1 MKRRL
6 REDPFG
12 WRSASQLGQLQLAW
26 SSPEWVGL
34 ATSLWQSAG
43 RYPDAHGIY
52 RLGRSAAVPGL
63 RIAGG
68 GFRRE
73 RGSPV
78 SASAPSAAHG
88 EFGLSTGW
96 ARCST
101 VPRYS

>member
-43 RYPDAHGIY
+43 RYPDAHGIC
-52 RLGRSAAVPGL
+52 RRIFLLAARSSEGPLTEPTAGVQPARQELAFMPQSGHCL
-63 RIAGG
+63 RSNAD
-68 GFRRE
+68 
-73 RGSPV
+73 SN
-78 SASAPSAAHG
+78 S
-88 EFGLSTGW
+88 
-96 ARCST
+96 
-101 VPRYS
+101 